1 MAAWTSQARKEEGI
15 EGSRDNRPVGSGPSA
30 RRGPCGCLRYLVLF
44 GLSGCSGVQ
53 SSLDPAGEEAIQVAI
68 LFWTMV
74 GGGTVIWLGVIG
86 ILLYAIRPG
95 RTPFGHQAASRLIF
109 WAGAVLP
116 SATLLLLL
124 AYALW
129 LMPSL
134 RPFAQLTEPGSTRIE
149 VTGRQF
155 WWHVVYHSA
164 NGEPVMSANEIR
176 LPVGERVEL
185 TLKSADVIH
194 AFWIPALGGKM
205 DMIPGRTNRLSLLA
219 TKAGFFRGPCAEYC
233 GTSHALMAFSV
244 VTMETEDFNRWLA
257 AQARPARTIAGE
269 GEVLFLRHGCG
280 SCHTVSGTGA
290 RGTIGPD
297 LSHIGSRRTVAAGIL
312 ANSEENIARFIAYP
326 EMIKPGARMPAFGM
340 LPPQD
345 IRAIAGW
352 LKGLQ

>member
-1 MAAWTSQARKEEGI
+1 MAAWTSQAGKEEGI
-15 EGSRDNRPVGSGPSA
+15 EGSRNSRPESGPDA
-30 RRGPCGCLRYLVLF
+30 GRGPYRYLRYLVLL
-44 GLSGCSGVQ
+44 GLPGCSGVQ
-53 SSLDPAGEEAIQVAI
+53 SSLDPAGEEAVQVAN

-74 GGGTVIWLGVIG
+74 GGGTVIWLGVTG
-86 ILLYAIRPG
+86 TLLYAMQTG
-95 RTPFGHQAASRLIF
+95 RTPLAQQTASRLIF

-129 LMPSL
+129 LMPGL
-134 RPFAQLTEPGSTRIE
+134 RPFAQLTKPGSTRIE

-155 WWHVVYHSA
+155 WWQVVYHPA
-164 NGEPVMSANEIR
+164 NGVPVMSANEIR

-194 AFWIPALGGKM
+194 SFWIPALGGKM
-205 DMIPGRTNRLSLLA
+205 DMIPGRTNRLSLIA
-219 TKAGFFRGPCAEYC
+219 SKPGFFRGPCAEFC

-244 VTMETEDFNRWLA
+244 VTMEIEDFNRWLA
-257 AQARPARTIAGE
+257 AQAQPARTAAGE

-290 RGTIGPD
+290 RGIIGPD

-312 ANSEENIARFIAYP
+312 ANSQENIARFIVDPAT
-326 EMIKPGARMPAFGM
+326 IKPGASMPAFGM